1 MSLDRIPLIIESV
14 PPTTVDFLR
23 EALYNIGMGCQIMDD
38 MVDLASDFHKKRHN
52 YVLAL
57 IYHDSDPGEWTRLE
71 SRLAK
76 SNPRRKDSNRPAAAV
91 SPGSNRCAENR
102 SSLFEQGA
110 AGSVGRA
117 PSLYGGLCDVISGRT
132 NRR

>member
-1 MSLDRIPLIIESV
+1 
-14 PPTTVDFLR
+14 
-23 EALYNIGMGCQIMDD
+23 

-76 SNPRRKDSNRPAAAV
+76 SNPRRKDQTDLLRQFPRAQIAAQKTARRFLNKGLRGLLEERHHFMVDSAMLFLAERIGANRMMADK
-91 SPGSNRCAENR
+91 
-102 SSLFEQGA
+102 Q
-110 AGSVGRA
+110 
-117 PSLYGGLCDVISGRT
+117 
-132 NRR
+132 